1 MWNLLGKILMND
13 ICFAK
18 FAKVFPCQNFG
29 IMYIDHH
36 TRCLIFYPIALN
48 SSDSKNTDI
57 AAIIDSVVECIFS
70 VLVTLGRYSQEF
82 MNS

>member
-1 MWNLLGKILMND
+1 MTFVLLNLPKFSPARILVS
-13 ICFAK
+13 C
-18 FAKVFPCQNFG
+18 V
-29 IMYIDHH
+29 YIDHH

-48 SSDSKNTDI
+48 SPDSKDTDI
-57 AAIIDSVVECIFS
+57 AAITDSVVECIFS